1 VTSGESAWS
10 GVHVDH
16 CVSAI
21 GAVEVPA
28 FLQSFHTIGSKNM
41 IRMLPGHC

>member
-1 VTSGESAWS
+1 VTNGENVWS
-10 GVHVDH
+10 GVDH

-21 GAVEVPA
+21 GAVEVQA

-41 IRMLPGHC
+41 IRKLPGHF